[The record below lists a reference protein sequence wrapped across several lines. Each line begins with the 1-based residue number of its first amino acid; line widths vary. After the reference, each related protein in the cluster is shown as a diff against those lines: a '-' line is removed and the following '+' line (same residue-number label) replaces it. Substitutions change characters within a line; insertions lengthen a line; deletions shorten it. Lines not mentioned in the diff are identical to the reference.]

1 MDMRRLTTIA
11 ILILVIGTACDTT
24 STTTGGE
31 TTTTTTGAAT
41 TASPATTQPSPPTSP
56 PASSTTPPTDH
67 STVWVY
73 FSFGDGS
80 DCAMVKGLERTYEG
94 TGAVEAAFQALVG
107 GPDDEEA
114 AVGAGSFFS
123 AETAGTV
130 NSALIS
136 DGILSVD
143 FADFRDRLNN
153 ASTSCGSEALLS
165 QLNTTAFQFP
175 EVDRV
180 IYSINGSCSTFFNW
194 LQRECQ
200 VIDAPGT
207 SSGAT
212 NELAS
217 GSGCTPGTDELP
229 DGRWFGFVST
239 ATATAV
245 EFDLACWFGGS
256 AAIRAAAEDQM
267 ESPPPNDYY
276 IRNESAQL
284 RTVAVSASA
293 NANWMTQSGD
303 PNTAHDTDYAAW
315 VAEVSRRSTTGEWQP
330 GVWLTIENGVT
341 TLVTEQ
347 YVP

>member
-1 MDMRRLTTIA
+1 MDMRRLSMIA
-11 ILILVIGTACDTT
+11 VLLLLLGTACDTT
-24 STTTGGE
+24 STTTDRQ
-31 TTTTTTGAAT
+31 TTATTTGSPTT
-41 TASPATTQPSPPTSP
+41 TASPSTTRPTPTTNPP
-56 PASSTTPPTDH
+56 TTPPTDR

-73 FSFGDGS
+73 FSFGDGT
-80 DCAMVKGLERTYEG
+80 DCGMVKGFERAYDG
-94 TGAVEAAFQALVG
+94 TDAFEAAFQALVG
-107 GPDDEEA
+107 GPTDEEIA
-114 AVGAGSFFS
+114 AGAGSFFS
-123 AETAGTV
+123 AETSGTV
-130 NSALIS
+130 SSALIS
-136 DGILSVD
+136 DGVLSVD

-165 QLNTTAFQFP
+165 QLTATAFQFP
-175 EVDRV
+175 EVDSA
-180 IYSINGSCSTFFNW
+180 IFSINGSCSTFFNW

-212 NELAS
+212 NDLAS

-229 DGRWFGFVST
+229 DGRWFGFVAT
-239 ATATAV
+239 ATATTV

-276 IRNESAQL
+276 IRNESSQL
-284 RTVAVSASA
+284 REVAVSATA
-293 NANWMTQSGD
+293 NANWMKQSGD
-303 PNTAHDTDYAAW
+303 PNTAHDTDYVAW
-315 VAEVSRRSTTGEWQP
+315 VAEVARRATTGEWQP